1 VNLPSLFVIAY
12 SAGLSAVGVW
22 HIAAGDQTERLFA
35 QPRLVRPV
43 GALLLALAVPCVLWR
58 GVYFDVMAVVFG
70 ASGVMRLF
78 TPSWNIRLQ
87 KGLYPR
93 RVHGWIMLTGGAVS
107 WLLYLWLRT

>member
-1 VNLPSLFVIAY
+1 VNLPTLFVVAC
-12 SAGLSAVGVW
+12 SAGLSTVGVW

-58 GVYFDVMAVVFG
+58 GVYFDVMAVVFA
-70 ASGVMRLF
+70 ASGAVRLF
-78 TPSWNIRLQ
+78 TPSLNIRLQ

-93 RVHGWIMLTGGAVS
+93 WVHGWIMATGGVVS
-107 WLLYLWLRT
+107 WLVYRWLE